1 MTERTQANGASI
13 PKLGFG
19 TWQLEDED
27 AARGVATAL
36 KTGYRHIDTAQIY
49 GNEAAVG
56 DGLKQSGLKRE
67 DFFLTTKVWRDKF
80 RDGDLQASVKE
91 SLDKLKTDYVDLLLL
106 HWPVPEVPLDETMK
120 ALNDVKE
127 AGQVKHIGVSNFT
140 VDLLDQAR
148 AHSKAPLVANQ
159 VEYHPYLDQNAVL
172 TACRAAGMAMTAYS
186 PIAQGKVFDDEVI
199 TDIAKKHDVSPA
211 QIVLRWLIDQDS
223 VVAIPRSSSDD
234 HIKSNFAIAD
244 IKLSEEDTGRIN
256 ALRSPEGR
264 LIDPDWAPDWDK

>member
-1 MTERTQANGASI
+1 MTERTQANGADI

-56 DGLKQSGLKRE
+56 DGWKQSGVKRE

-106 HWPVPEVPLDETMK
+106 HWPVPEVPIAETMK
-120 ALNDVKE
+120 AMNEVKE
-127 AGQVKHIGVSNFT
+127 AGQVRHIGVSNVT
-140 VDLLDQAR
+140 VDLLDEAR
-148 AHSKAPLVANQ
+148 AYSGAPLVANQ
-159 VEYHPYLDQNAVL
+159 VEYHPFLDQNAVL

-199 TDIAKKHDVSPA
+199 TEIAKAHNVSPA

-223 VVAIPRSSSDD
+223 VIAIPRSSSDK
-234 HIKSNFAIAD
+234 HIKSNFEIAD
-244 IKLSEEDTGRIN
+244 LKLSQEETGRIN
-256 ALRSPEGR
+256 SLRSPDGR

>member
-1 MTERTQANGASI
+1 MTERTQANGADI

-56 DGLKQSGLKRE
+56 DGWKQSGVKRE

-106 HWPVPEVPLDETMK
+106 HWPVPEVPIAETMK
-120 ALNDVKE
+120 AMNEVKE
-127 AGQVKHIGVSNFT
+127 AGQVRHIGVSNFT
-140 VDLLDQAR
+140 VDLLDEAR
-148 AHSKAPLVANQ
+148 AHSGAPLVANQ

-199 TDIAKKHDVSPA
+199 TEIAKAHNVSPA

-223 VVAIPRSSSDD
+223 VIAIPRSSSDK
-234 HIKSNFAIAD
+234 HIKSNFEIAD
-244 IKLSEEDTGRIN
+244 LKLSQEETGRIN
-256 ALRSPEGR
+256 SLRSPDGR

>member
-1 MTERTQANGASI
+1 MTERTQANGADI

-56 DGLKQSGLKRE
+56 EGLKQSGLKR
-67 DFFLTTKVWRDKF
+67 DAFFLTTKVWRDKF

-91 SLDKLKTDYVDLLLL
+91 SLDKLKTEYVDLLLL
-106 HWPVPEVPLDETMK
+106 HWPVPEVPLSETMK
-120 ALNDVKE
+120 ALNEVKDE
-127 AGQVKHIGVSNFT
+127 GLVKHIGVSNFT
-140 VDLLDQAR
+140 VDLMDQAR
-148 AHSKAPLVANQ
+148 AHSNAPLVANQ
-159 VEYHPYLDQNAVL
+159 VEYHPYLDQSAVL
-172 TACRAAGMAMTAYS
+172 SACQAAGMAMTAYS

-199 TDIAKKHDVSPA
+199 TDIAKAHDVSPA
-211 QIVLRWLIDQDS
+211 QVVLRWLIDQDS
-223 VVAIPRSSSDD
+223 LVAIPRSSSDK
-234 HIKSNFAIAD
+234 HIQSNFEIANLT
-244 IKLSEEDTGRIN
+244 LSAEETGRIN
-256 ALRSPEGR
+256 ALRSPDGR

>member
-1 MTERTQANGASI
+1 MTERTQANGADI

-56 DGLKQSGLKRE
+56 DGWKQSGVKRE

-106 HWPVPEVPLDETMK
+106 HWPVPEVPIAETMK
-120 ALNDVKE
+120 AMNEVKE
-127 AGQVKHIGVSNFT
+127 AGQVRHIGVSNFT
-140 VDLLDQAR
+140 VDLLDEAR
-148 AHSKAPLVANQ
+148 AYSGAPLVANQ
-159 VEYHPYLDQNAVL
+159 VEYHPFLDQNAVL

-199 TDIAKKHDVSPA
+199 TEIAKAHNVSPA

-223 VVAIPRSSSDD
+223 VIAIPRSSSDK
-234 HIKSNFAIAD
+234 HIKSNFEIAD
-244 IKLSEEDTGRIN
+244 LKLSQEETGRIN
-256 ALRSPEGR
+256 SLRSPDGR

>member
-1 MTERTQANGASI
+1 MTERTQANGADI

-56 DGLKQSGLKRE
+56 DGWKQSGVKRE

-106 HWPVPEVPLDETMK
+106 HWPVPEVPIAETMK
-120 ALNDVKE
+120 AMNEVKE
-127 AGQVKHIGVSNFT
+127 AGQVRHIGVSNFT
-140 VDLLDQAR
+140 VDLLDEAR
-148 AHSKAPLVANQ
+148 AHSGAPLVANQ

-199 TDIAKKHDVSPA
+199 TEIAKAHNVSPA

-223 VVAIPRSSSDD
+223 VIAIPRSSSDK
-234 HIKSNFAIAD
+234 HIKSNFEIAD
-244 IKLSEEDTGRIN
+244 LNLSQEETGRIN
-256 ALRSPEGR
+256 SLRSPDGR

>member
-1 MTERTQANGASI
+1 MTERTQAHGADI

-56 DGLKQSGLKRE
+56 EGLKQSGLKRDE
-67 DFFLTTKVWRDKF
+67 FFLTTKVWRDKF

-91 SLDKLKTDYVDLLLL
+91 SLDKLKTEYVDLLLL
-106 HWPVPEVPLDETMK
+106 HWPVPEVPLSETMM
-120 ALNDVKE
+120 ALNEVKDE
-127 AGQVKHIGVSNFT
+127 GLVKHIGVSNFT
-140 VDLLDQAR
+140 VDLMDQAR
-148 AHSKAPLVANQ
+148 AHSNAPLVANQ
-159 VEYHPYLDQNAVL
+159 VEYHPYLDQSAVL
-172 TACRAAGMAMTAYS
+172 TACQAAGMAMTAYS

-199 TDIAKKHDVSPA
+199 TDIAKAHDVSPA
-211 QIVLRWLIDQDS
+211 QVVLRWLIDQDS
-223 VVAIPRSSSDD
+223 LVAIPRSSSDK
-234 HIKSNFAIAD
+234 HIQSNFEIANLT
-244 IKLSEEDTGRIN
+244 LSAEETGRIN
-256 ALRSPEGR
+256 ALRSPDGR

>member
-1 MTERTQANGASI
+1 MTERTQANGADI

-56 DGLKQSGLKRE
+56 DGWKQSGLKRDE
-67 DFFLTTKVWRDKF
+67 FFLTTKVWRDKF

-106 HWPVPEVPLDETMK
+106 HWPVPEVPLSETMK
-120 ALNDVKE
+120 AMNEVKE
-127 AGQVKHIGVSNFT
+127 AGMVKHIGVSNFT
-140 VDLLDQAR
+140 VDLLDEAR

-199 TDIAKKHDVSPA
+199 TEIAKAHNVSPA

-223 VVAIPRSSSDD
+223 VVAIPRSSSDK
-234 HIKSNFAIAD
+234 HIQSNFEIANL
-244 IKLSEEDTGRIN
+244 KLSEEEAGRIN
-256 ALRSPEGR
+256 ALRSPDGR

>member
-1 MTERTQANGASI
+1 MTERTQANGADI

-56 DGLKQSGLKRE
+56 EGLKQSGLKR
-67 DFFLTTKVWRDKF
+67 DAFFLTTKVWRDKF

-106 HWPVPEVPLDETMK
+106 HWPVPEVPLSETMK
-120 ALNDVKE
+120 AMNEVKD
-127 AGQVKHIGVSNFT
+127 AGLVKHIGVSNFT
-140 VDLLDQAR
+140 VDLMDQAR
-148 AHSKAPLVANQ
+148 AHSNAPLVANQ
-159 VEYHPYLDQNAVL
+159 VEYHPYLDQSAVL
-172 TACRAAGMAMTAYS
+172 TACQAAGMAMTAYS

-199 TDIAKKHDVSPA
+199 TDIAKAHDVSPA
-211 QIVLRWLIDQDS
+211 QVVLRWLIDQDS
-223 VVAIPRSSSDD
+223 LVAIPRSSSDK
-234 HIKSNFAIAD
+234 HIQSNFEIANLT
-244 IKLSEEDTGRIN
+244 LSEEETGRIN
-256 ALRSPEGR
+256 ALRSPDGR